1 LKYSVEKLTPRCS
14 KKPDAKVL
22 NTIIDYLGLIKPE
35 CVYVGDNI
43 MKDIG
48 MAHHCGI
55 EDVWA
60 KYGVALRRP
69 EYTLL
74 RDVSHWT
81 AEEVEREQK
90 NGERGRF

>member
-1 LKYSVEKLTPRCS
+1 
-14 KKPDAKVL
+14 
-22 NTIIDYLGLIKPE
+22 
-35 CVYVGDNI
+35 

-48 MAHHCGI
+48 MAHHCGV

-60 KYGVALRRP
+60 KYGVAHRRP
-69 EYTLL
+69 ECTLL

-90 NGERGRF
+90 NGEREHVRPKHTLEKKFSKILDLFDFGDFHA